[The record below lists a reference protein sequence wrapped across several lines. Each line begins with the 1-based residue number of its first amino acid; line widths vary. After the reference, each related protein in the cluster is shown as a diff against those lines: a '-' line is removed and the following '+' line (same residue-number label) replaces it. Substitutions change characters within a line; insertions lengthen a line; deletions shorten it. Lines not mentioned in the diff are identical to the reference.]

1 MTLGRLVFRVHA
13 IQRMFQRE
21 VSERDVRHVL
31 QSGEVVERYPDAVPY
46 PSRLML
52 GWAGSRRLHVVAA
65 ENKKDR
71 ETSVITV
78 YEPDPELWEADF
90 KRRRKQK

>member
-13 IQRMFQRE
+13 IQRMFQRQ
-21 VSERDVRHVL
+21 VSERDIRHVL
-31 QSGEVVERYPDAVPY
+31 ESGEMIECYPDAVPY

-52 GWAGSRRLHVVAA
+52 GWPGSRPLHVVAA

-71 ETSVITV
+71 ETIVITV
-78 YEPDPELWEADF
+78 YEPGPELWEADF
-90 KRRRKQK
+90 KRRKQK